1 MSETVFMRRQ
11 LGSLRPVDPASA
23 EALERIPA
31 GQDVRVEI
39 TRPRNIQHHRKFF
52 ALLNAIFPHQSVY
65 PTHKSF
71 RAAMTVALGFGETY
85 KLGDGRTIIIPG
97 SISFDKMDQAEF
109 EQFYD
114 RAVELI
120 VTRILPGVGRADLNR
135 EVSDIMAGY
144 GRAALE
150 GPAVAR
156 GAGSRADQKAIAQ
169 SDPPPPTR
177 SKTPAKAGAE

>member
-1 MSETVFMRRQ
+1 MAETIFMRRS
-11 LGSLRPVDPASA
+11 LGALRPIDPASA

-31 GQDVRVEI
+31 NQDVRVEI
-39 TRPRNIQHHRKFF
+39 TRPRNLKHHRKFF
-52 ALLNAIFPHQSVY
+52 ALLNAIFPHQTVY

-97 SISFDKMDQAEF
+97 SIAFDKMDQAEF

-114 RAVELI
+114 RAIELI

-135 EVSDIMAGY
+135 EVADILIGY
-144 GRAALE
+144 GDGGSGSPALAAKDKSRDAKQLSSTNRDAT
-150 GPAVAR
+150 GAKNSLAV
-156 GAGSRADQKAIAQ
+156 GA
-169 SDPPPPTR
+169 
-177 SKTPAKAGAE
+177 